1 MTEKVTENIARSL
14 HKIPHRDAISFVHK
28 VSENDWWIKKL
39 ELEGRKIT
47 PLVQTL
53 EGSEDYAWTPDRS
66 ILMAQ
71 GSKLFKWQPDKD
83 QNWIEV
89 ADFKKAGLRG
99 ITRIAVSPTGD
110 KIALVSN
117 RVATE

>member
-1 MTEKVTENIARSL
+1 
-14 HKIPHRDAISFVHK
+14 VHK

-53 EGSEDYAWTPDRS
+53 EGSEDYAWTPDGS

-71 GSKLFKWQPDKD
+71 GSKLFKWQAQKD
-83 QNWIEV
+83 QNWVEIT
-89 ADFKKAGLRG
+89 DFKKAGLRG
-99 ITRIAVSPTGD
+99 ITRISVNPTGD
-110 KIALVSN
+110 KIAFVSS